1 MPNQVVS
8 LTYPQRLAQLLQ
20 STDQNNLL
28 GSPQMPQQSAGGGYS
43 APGLGDMMAMK
54 KMMTKQPTPMT
65 PGDMQAAN
73 LRDYEDMTWGM

>member
-28 GSPQMPQQSAGGGYS
+28 PSPQMPQQAAGGSGQPS
-43 APGLGDMMAMK
+43 IADMMAMK
-54 KMMTKQPTPMT
+54 NMMGGTGNGMRPSDTA
-65 PGDMQAAN
+65 AAN